1 MQASNLAK
9 RRIQGPPRWQ
19 SDVAS
24 PQGDHVQN
32 HIEEL
37 NLTQCVPG
45 ERLKDELTV
54 EALVRPFV
62 EMRRC
67 QVARGDLFLAEYAVR
82 AFRGV
87 LTPHCSEKLRA
98 F

>member
-1 MQASNLAK
+1 M
-9 RRIQGPPRWQ
+9 
-19 SDVAS
+19 
-24 PQGDHVQN
+24 QN

-37 NLTQCVPG
+37 NLAQRVPG
-45 ERLKDELTV
+45 ERLYHDKDELTV

-98 F
+98 C